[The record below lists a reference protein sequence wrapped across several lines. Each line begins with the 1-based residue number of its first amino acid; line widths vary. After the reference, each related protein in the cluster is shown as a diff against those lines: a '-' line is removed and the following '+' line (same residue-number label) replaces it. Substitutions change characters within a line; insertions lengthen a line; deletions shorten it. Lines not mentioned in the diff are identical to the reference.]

1 MSSPPRLTVSQAA
14 AALGVSEKTIRR
26 RCVAGTL
33 NCEKIATASGPVWMV
48 SLPAHAAATVAV
60 ASADTLAHL
69 QTLESDVAQIKG
81 FLAGQLS
88 QQIATRDDVA
98 QIISEQLCPLL
109 AELTRLT
116 SENEKLRSELTAATA
131 AGNTPQWWEFW
142 KP

>member
-1 MSSPPRLTVSQAA
+1 MNPKLTVSQAA

-26 RCVAGTL
+26 RCVSGAL
-33 NCEKIATASGPVWMV
+33 NCEKISTPTGESWVV

-60 ASADTLAHL
+60 ASADTIAHL
-69 QTLESDVAQIKG
+69 QTLETDVAQIKS

-98 QIISEQLCPLL
+98 QIVGDQLSPLI
-109 AELTRLT
+109 AELARLT
-116 SENEKLRSELTAATA
+116 AENEKLRSTVTAATA
-131 AGNTPQWWEFW
+131 AQIEAKWWEFW

>member
-33 NCEKIATASGPVWMV
+33 NCEKIATATGPVWMV

-69 QTLESDVAQIKG
+69 QTLETDVAQIKG
-81 FLAGQLS
+81 YLAGQLS

-98 QIISEQLCPLL
+98 QIIAEQIAPLVEVIVKL
-109 AELTRLT
+109 NDD
-116 SENEKLRSELTAATA
+116 NEKLRSQVTAATA
-131 AGNTPQWWEFW
+131 ANSTPKWWEFW
-142 KP
+142 RP

>member
-33 NCEKIATASGPVWMV
+33 NCEKIATATGPVWMV

-60 ASADTLAHL
+60 ASADTMAHL
-69 QTLESDVAQIKG
+69 QTLENDVAQIKG
-81 FLAGQLS
+81 YLAGQLS
-88 QQIATRDDVA
+88 QQVATRDDVA
-98 QIISEQLCPLL
+98 QIVAEQLSPLVS
-109 AELTRLT
+109 ELTRLT
-116 SENEKLRSELTAATA
+116 SDNEKLRSQLTAATA
-131 AGNTPQWWEFW
+131 AATTAKWWEFW

>member
-1 MSSPPRLTVSQAA
+1 VSQAA

-26 RCVAGTL
+26 RCVAGAL

-60 ASADTLAHL
+60 ASADTMQHL
-69 QTLESDVAQIKG
+69 QTLENDVAQIKG

-88 QQIATRDDVA
+88 KQMLTRDDVSDVIA
-98 QIISEQLCPLL
+98 EQLKPLVETIVKL
-109 AELTRLT
+109 
-116 SENEKLRSELTAATA
+116 SEENKRLRSNVTAETAANSTA
-131 AGNTPQWWEFW
+131 KWWEFW